1 VSERSSGQHVQCR
14 PYWARWIAIPVAAVL
29 LGVSVYA
36 ATRLQA
42 SDTGVDFRV
51 SDQIAMVGLGV
62 VLALVALSPM
72 RPRVRADAE
81 GVSVRNVLFSRR
93 FDWGEVRSVS
103 FPDGASFPRLELAED
118 EYYSVLAVQ
127 AMDRQRAV
135 DAVRGLRRL
144 HRAAL
149 SRVAAAGQ
157 AGTGGEDDSPPQ
169 PDAADGPA
177 ADGAVAGD
185 GSSGGEDRV
194 DATVRTDVCDGTD
207 GAGSSSAQ

>member
-1 VSERSSGQHVQCR
+1 
-14 PYWARWIAIPVAAVL
+14 
-29 LGVSVYA
+29 SVYA

-42 SDTGVDFRV
+42 SDTGVDFKV
-51 SDQIAMVGLGV
+51 GDQIAMVGLGLI
-62 VLALVALSPM
+62 LALVALSPM

-93 FDWGEVRSVS
+93 FDWREIRSVS

-144 HRAAL
+144 HRAAH
-149 SRVAAAGQ
+149 SRVPTAGDVRAGGNDESSATTDAAAQ
-157 AGTGGEDDSPPQ
+157 SAEAS
-169 PDAADGPA
+169 A
-177 ADGAVAGD
+177 AGD
-185 GSSGGEDRV
+185 TTGTSAGDTSCNATEAEGSTTGEGHSEEPS
-194 DATVRTDVCDGTD
+194 RTDE
-207 GAGSSSAQ
+207 AGSTGADSR

>member
-1 VSERSSGQHVQCR
+1 VGSRGVAGVEGGQGRGGHRGRVGYCPGVAGPAPTVDRGRIRVSERSSGQHVQCR

-149 SRVAAAGQ
+149 SRVAA
-157 AGTGGEDDSPPQ
+157 
-169 PDAADGPA
+169 
-177 ADGAVAGD
+177 
-185 GSSGGEDRV
+185 
-194 DATVRTDVCDGTD
+194 
-207 GAGSSSAQ
+207 